1 MWTIVHLLTCSAAAL
16 SPKKRGR
23 LPAERPGGI
32 RCFVVGAMHFNN
44 HCTGLSKIVNGNCRA
59 ARPAPP
65 PNKRMNPTLLFFEL
79 PNALRQRK
87 SQTFHHSS
95 ARPARRVIRRAVM
108 QKITDMP
115 TQRDDEESRR
125 DYWIKQME
133 SAYGFMDKMLDYP
146 VEECGEPL
154 VSLPQLVRTE
164 GLSVQFSHTKLA
176 ENHERLFYLRRGLIE
191 DFTATSREMN
201 DRGWT
206 LRVEDGFRSRAVIAQ
221 A

>member
-1 MWTIVHLLTCSAAAL
+1 MNYNHLTKRCTGQGFRWRSIPAGELDRSAAVL

-44 HCTGLSKIVNGNCRA
+44 HCTGLSTIVNGNCRA

-108 QKITDMP
+108 RLSPLKVSVDVDLIVV
-115 TQRDDEESRR
+115 
-125 DYWIKQME
+125 
-133 SAYGFMDKMLDYP
+133 MLPSISWFPCLHYIEYKP
-146 VEECGEPL
+146 VEMYYG
-154 VSLPQLVRTE
+154 
-164 GLSVQFSHTKLA
+164 
-176 ENHERLFYLRRGLIE
+176 Y
-191 DFTATSREMN
+191 
-201 DRGWT
+201 
-206 LRVEDGFRSRAVIAQ
+206 
-221 A
+221 